1 MEWRFLL
8 IDLTKVLNPGKKYSF
23 DGLEKYMDIQT
34 GAGFALQETKATGD
48 DREEVIGEI
57 VEDHALVFAGKREYR
72 SMTLPM
78 RRIP

>member
-8 IDLTKVLNPGKKYSF
+8 IDLTKVLNPGKKCSF

-34 GAGFALQETKATGD
+34 GAGFALRETKAPGD

-57 VEDHALVFAGKREYR
+57 VEDDTLVFVGER
-72 SMTLPM
+72 
-78 RRIP
+78 